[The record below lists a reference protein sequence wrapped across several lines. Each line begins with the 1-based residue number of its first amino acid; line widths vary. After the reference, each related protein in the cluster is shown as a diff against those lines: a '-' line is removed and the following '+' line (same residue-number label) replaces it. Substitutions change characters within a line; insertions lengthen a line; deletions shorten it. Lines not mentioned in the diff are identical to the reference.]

1 MIKSTPCIA
10 AIGFMAIVSL
20 MGCSKKEYQ
29 SFEELDNANIRE
41 YIQKNNLTVHQ
52 YKETDLFYEVL
63 EEGTGKPIDYTENY
77 PIVYTVKSLD
87 GKYNA
92 ADTLSASN
100 RYADYFGYFPFGS
113 AAAGTPTVERLGDF
127 KEVIREVLQHTN
139 GKVRI
144 IVPSR
149 LMYGRNGST
158 SLGVPPNASLDYV
171 VTVHDDF
178 TDYEDAVI
186 QQMITNASLNIDD
199 FTKREDGIYY
209 QIIEPGSG
217 DVITTDSTIT
227 VDYTLKNPEGKVLDS
242 GTDSEFSLAS
252 GIISAW
258 SKIIPLINKGGKI
271 RFFTPS
277 DHAYGRT
284 GDSRTAPFLS
294 LDFEVEVKDE

>member
-1 MIKSTPCIA
+1 
-10 AIGFMAIVSL
+10 
-20 MGCSKKEYQ
+20 
-29 SFEELDNANIRE
+29 
-41 YIQKNNLTVHQ
+41 
-52 YKETDLFYEVL
+52 
-63 EEGTGKPIDYTENY
+63 
-77 PIVYTVKSLD
+77 
-87 GKYNA
+87 
-92 ADTLSASN
+92 
-100 RYADYFGYFPFGS
+100 
-113 AAAGTPTVERLGDF
+113 
-127 KEVIREVLQHTN
+127 
-139 GKVRI
+139 
-144 IVPSR
+144 
-149 LMYGRNGST
+149 
-158 SLGVPPNASLDYV
+158 
-171 VTVHDDF
+171 HDDF